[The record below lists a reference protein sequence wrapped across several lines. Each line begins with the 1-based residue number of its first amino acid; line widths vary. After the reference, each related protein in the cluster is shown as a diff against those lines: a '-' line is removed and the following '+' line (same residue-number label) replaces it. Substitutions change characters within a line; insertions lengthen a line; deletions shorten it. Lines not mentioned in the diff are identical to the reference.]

1 MDKYVSW
8 RGNRFWHNH
17 DREGHLERLQILA
30 YKSIFPSM
38 PGTEHTIG
46 RRGDVIPI
54 PGSIPGET
62 LRNARSSED
71 TISPSIKVDSCSA
84 LKLDIQSLH
93 TTSRRQSIS
102 SPMSPIDLRIAEL
115 EASIVAERASRLSA
129 SPKILSN
136 LRPEPAQRRSSLSLE
151 TGISRLPREISRK
164 IVNLIEFRSD
174 IATLSRVSRVWREE
188 TLPRLYSNLTLRGW
202 DQIISCLATVCSADR
217 IANLVVDLT
226 LDTGAWPTHLNH
238 EFYSIVRDALDRTR
252 NLRRLVLLLDSDI
265 VRVSLRTQGSD
276 LRQRYDQTLGY
287 DVSTILENCRFRLH
301 HFVYEGPDA
310 LSCLETFLDF
320 QSMIRTLQ
328 IPYRP
333 AIMRS
338 AFALPPHVTQLWLP
352 LSGHANGFQYDNLDN
367 ISHLSIKGEPMPS
380 NLEQF
385 RHSPVHYLA
394 HDVSSWTATKLML
407 PNWFHAVIPEVFSNL
422 RILRLID
429 YWVTCETG
437 DITPMIPPPVPTN
450 MATELPEWGTN
461 GVFPLVDAINPPPPV
476 ESEITPLGIGHFL
489 VDSPVEPDKTRAPIL
504 RVESGL
510 LNMLRHLP
518 HLKALEVGGF
528 IVRDAGQLRIQ
539 QGQAEFWLSQRVQ
552 WEEDFVHS
560 VTSRAAKGLVAVS
573 FLACDKP
580 LFLSAFR
587 DVSLS
592 DAKSHRQWCAYLQRA
607 RSRVSCE
614 AKDSGI
620 TVSKLIIRAG
630 VQRWTGSAAEPSTCD
645 YEIDSSFVPSRLI
658 RDLSEEAIM
667 SEWINMGPVEGWKRR
682 TSVRNLRDIWPKGC

>member
-1 MDKYVSW
+1 MAGRDSS
-8 RGNRFWHNH
+8 
-17 DREGHLERLQILA
+17 QI
-30 YKSIFPSM
+30 IF
-38 PGTEHTIG
+38 
-46 RRGDVIPI
+46 
-54 PGSIPGET
+54 
-62 LRNARSSED
+62 
-71 TISPSIKVDSCSA
+71 
-84 LKLDIQSLH
+84 KLD
-93 TTSRRQSIS
+93 
-102 SPMSPIDLRIAEL
+102 
-115 EASIVAERASRLSA
+115 
-129 SPKILSN
+129 
-136 LRPEPAQRRSSLSLE
+136 
-151 TGISRLPREISRK
+151 
-164 IVNLIEFRSD
+164 
-174 IATLSRVSRVWREE
+174 
-188 TLPRLYSNLTLRGW
+188 
-202 DQIISCLATVCSADR
+202 LAGLGPDH
-217 IANLVVDLT
+217 IMLGY
-226 LDTGAWPTHLNH
+226 DTGAWPTHLNH

-265 VRVSLRTQGSD
+265 
-276 LRQRYDQTLGY
+276 TLGY